1 MKLNAKL
8 LGFLA
13 LVALAVWLRMGQYPD
28 LNLSVSNY
36 DSDRYAEAGELGFP
50 SLRFFTSIQQP
61 TIAWVYQAV
70 EPDSGYQ
77 ITNISSPGDQL
88 HPPLAWQ
95 PGFERITTL
104 QAMVA
109 TLAWVALA
117 WAVFR
122 SIETPPL
129 QYLAGGLVVLFGFSP
144 QVVEWD
150 YVMLSEPLAIS
161 LLVALLA
168 VSIELIRSLGSEPA
182 AGRGKRLALGVL
194 WLLVSVLWVFARDTN
209 NYMLPVFVVALVA
222 LRFWQ
227 PNRSQLPTPA
237 LLGFGLALVV
247 LFVTASSLAQQ
258 SGRWINPFFNNL
270 LDRVLPVAEH
280 RAFFEERGLPV
291 SEELLA
297 EVGGNLTEL
306 SLFNLSDL
314 VRWTEQ
320 NGTQSYM
327 AFLASHPQWAL
338 QEFVEDSQY
347 AFTENAQPFF
357 RRAPEVTPGFL
368 VYLGDLLHPTDS
380 LIVWLVV
387 IQLGAL
393 LWLAVRQGDRTRIGL
408 ALLFW
413 LFFLGSVGTLFV
425 SIHGDAAG
433 IVRHALSSV
442 LLFRLLLWLLP
453 GYILDALA
461 EKSANKNA

>member
-1 MKLNAKL
+1 MKWDAKW

-13 LVALAVWLRMGQYPD
+13 LAVLAVGLRVSQYPD
-28 LNLSVSNY
+28 LNLSVANY

-61 TIAWVYQAV
+61 TIAWAYQALQ
-70 EPDSGYQ
+70 PDSGYQ

-88 HPPLAWQ
+88 HPPLARQ

-104 QAMVA
+104 QALVA
-109 TLAWVALA
+109 TLAWVVLA

-122 SIETPPL
+122 SLETPPL
-129 QYLAGGLVVLFGFSP
+129 KYLAGGLVLLFGFSP

-161 LLVALLA
+161 LLVLLLA
-168 VSIELIRSLGSEPA
+168 VSIELIRSLGSAPA
-182 AGRGKRLALGVL
+182 AGRGRRLALGLL
-194 WLLVSVLWVFARDTN
+194 WLLVTVLWVFARDTN

-227 PNRSQLPTPA
+227 PNRSQLPTVA
-237 LLGFGLALVV
+237 LLGFGLALVA

-280 RAFFEERGLPV
+280 RAFFEARGLPV

-306 SLFNLSDL
+306 ALFNLSDL
-314 VRWTEQ
+314 VHWTEQ
-320 NGTQSYM
+320 NGTQTYM

-338 QEFVEDSQY
+338 QEFAEDTQH
-347 AFTENAQPFF
+347 AFTENTQPFF
-357 RRAPEVTPGFL
+357 RRDLEITPAFL
-368 VYLGDLLHPTDS
+368 VYLGNLLHPTDS
-380 LIVWLVV
+380 MILWLVA

-393 LWLAVRQGDRTRIGL
+393 LWLAIRRGEQTRIGL

-413 LFFLGSVGTLFV
+413 LFFLGSMVTLFV

-433 IVRHALSSV
+433 IVRHALSSI

-453 GYILDALA
+453 GYILDALNT
-461 EKSANKNA
+461 S

>member
-13 LVALAVWLRMGQYPD
+13 LVALALWLRISQYPH
-28 LNLSVSNY
+28 LSLSVSNY
-36 DSDRYAEAGELGFP
+36 DSDRYGEAGQLGFP

-61 TIAWVYQAV
+61 TIAWAYQAL

-88 HPPLAWQ
+88 HPPLVWQ

-129 QYLAGGLVVLFGFSP
+129 QYLAAGLVLLFGLSP

-168 VSIELIRSLGSEPA
+168 VSIELMRTLGAAKP
-182 AGRGKRLALGVL
+182 AGRGKRLALGAL
-194 WLLVSVLWVFARDTN
+194 WLLITVLWVFARDTN
-209 NYMLPVFVVALVA
+209 NYMLPAFVAALIA
-222 LRFWQ
+222 MRFWQ
-227 PNRSQLPTPA
+227 PDRSQLPTAA
-237 LLGFGLALVV
+237 LAGLGLALVL

-280 RAFFEERGLPV
+280 RAFFEARGLPV

-338 QEFVEDSQY
+338 QEFVEDTQH

-357 RRAPEVTPGFL
+357 RRDTEVTPAFL

-387 IQLGAL
+387 LQLGVL
-393 LWLAVRQGDRTRIGL
+393 LWLAVKRGNRTRIGL

-461 EKSANKNA
+461 ESRANKNA